1 MGWEATLIT
10 TLLLLMAAFLT
21 GAPLFVAFLV
31 INLAGVAIFLGPAA
45 FGMVAN
51 SIFDTANYSDL
62 ATIPL
67 FVLMAEILFRSGSV
81 DILFDAVDKL
91 VGRMKGRQY
100 VLTISLSTVFGA
112 LSGSGMAVAAMLA
125 RTLFPTMRNRG
136 YDTKLSIGTMLAG
149 ASLAPIIPPSVLAIV
164 IGTLSNTSIA
174 GLLIGGIIPGLLL
187 AGLFLLYTMVR
198 VKLNPELAP
207 DDADDVIERVPTAE
221 KLRAVAS
228 CLPFGLI
235 IFSVMG
241 FIMFGIATPSEAAA
255 TGVLASLIT
264 AAYYRRLN
272 FSMIVES
279 LGTSAF
285 ITSMILLIMASSRMF
300 SQLLAFSGA
309 TTELTNLI
317 VSLDWSPMLM
327 LFIMML
333 IPFILCMFIDQIALM
348 LVVIPIYQPL
358 LSTLGFDPVWFWLI
372 MLLNVTVG
380 GISPPFGYVIFA
392 FQGAADKVTI
402 SEAFNAAWPFVAL
415 FLLGMV
421 ALAVFPSLVTFLP
434 SLL

>member
-10 TLLLLMAAFLT
+10 AILLLLAAFMT
-21 GAPLFVAFLV
+21 GAPLFVAFLA
-31 INLAGVAIFLGPAA
+31 INLTGVAILLGQSG
-45 FGMVAN
+45 FGLVAN
-51 SIFDTANYSDL
+51 SIFDTANYADL

-125 RTLFPTMRNRG
+125 RTVFPTMRSRG
-136 YDTKLSIGTMLAG
+136 YDSKLAIGNMLAG

-174 GLLIGGIIPGLLL
+174 GLLIGGILPGLML
-187 AGLFLLYTMVR
+187 AAIFLIYTMARVR
-198 VKLNPELAP
+198 ANPELAP
-207 DDADDVIERVPTAE
+207 DDDDDAPRVTALE
-221 KLRAVAS
+221 KLWAILS
-228 CLPFGLI
+228 CFPFGLI

-255 TGVLASLIT
+255 TGVLAAMIT

-272 FSMIVES
+272 WSMIVES

-300 SQLLAFSGA
+300 SQLLAFTGA

-317 VSLDWSPMLM
+317 VTLGWNPMLM
-327 LFIMML
+327 LFVMML
-333 IPFILCMFIDQIALM
+333 IPFVLCMFIDQIALM

-358 LSTLGFDPVWFWLI
+358 LGTLGFDPIWFWLI

-392 FQGAADKVTI
+392 FQGAADNVSI
-402 SEAFNAAWPFVAL
+402 SEVFSASWPFVAL
-415 FLLGMV
+415 FLVGMV
-421 ALAVFPSLVTFLP
+421 VLAIYPPLVTFLP

>member
-1 MGWEATLIT
+1 VGWEATLIT
-10 TLLLLMAAFLT
+10 AILLLLAAFMS
-21 GAPLFVAFLV
+21 GAPLFVAFLT
-31 INLAGVAIFLGPAA
+31 INLAGVAIFLGQAG

-51 SIFDTANYSDL
+51 SIFDTANYNDL

-67 FVLMAEILFRSGSV
+67 FVLMAEILFRSGSI

-100 VLTISLSTVFGA
+100 VLTVSLSTVFGA

-136 YDTKLSIGTMLAG
+136 YDTKLAIGNMLAG
-149 ASLAPIIPPSVLAIV
+149 ASLAPVIPPSILAIV

-174 GLLIGGIIPGLLL
+174 GLLIGGIIPGLVL
-187 AGLFLLYTMVR
+187 ATLFLIYTMTR
-198 VKLNPELAP
+198 VKLNPALAP
-207 DDADDVIERVPTAE
+207 DDNDDDVPQVTVTE
-221 KLRAVAS
+221 KFRAVAS
-228 CLPFGLI
+228 CFPFALI

-255 TGVLASLIT
+255 TGVLAAIIT
-264 AAYYRRLN
+264 AAYYRRLSL
-272 FSMIVES
+272 SMIIES

-300 SQLLAFSGA
+300 SQLLAFTGA

-317 VSLDWSPMLM
+317 VALGWHPMMM
-327 LFIMML
+327 LFVMMV

-348 LVVIPIYQPL
+348 MVVIPIYQPL
-358 LSTLGFDPVWFWLI
+358 LVTLGFDPIWFWLI

-380 GISPPFGYVIFA
+380 GISPPFGYVLFA
-392 FQGAADKVTI
+392 FQGAADRVTI
-402 SEAFNAAWPFVAL
+402 GEVFSASWPFVAL

-421 ALAVFPSLVTFLP
+421 ALAAFPALVTFLP

>member
-1 MGWEATLIT
+1 MGWEVTLIT
-10 TLLLLMAAFLT
+10 ALLLLLAAFLT

-31 INLAGVAIFLGPAA
+31 INFIGVAIFLGQAG

-51 SIFDTANYSDL
+51 SIFDTANYADL

-187 AGLFLLYTMVR
+187 ATLFLIYTMVR
-198 VKLNPELAP
+198 VRLDPSLAP
-207 DDADDVIERVPTAE
+207 DEAGDVAPKVSAGE

-264 AAYYRRLN
+264 AAYYRRLT
-272 FSMIVES
+272 FSMIVDS

-285 ITSMILLIMASSRMF
+285 IASMILLIMASSRMF
-300 SQLLAFSGA
+300 SQLLAFTGA
-309 TTELTNLI
+309 TTELSNLI

-348 LVVIPIYQPL
+348 LVIIPIYQPL
-358 LSTLGFDPVWFWLI
+358 LGTLGFDPVWFWLI

-392 FQGAADKVTI
+392 FQGAADRVSI
-402 SEAFNAAWPFVAL
+402 SEAFRAAWPFVGL

-421 ALAVFPSLVTFLP
+421 ALAAFPPLVTFLP
-434 SLL
+434 SML

>member
-10 TLLLLMAAFLT
+10 SILLLLAAFMT
-21 GAPLFVAFLV
+21 GAALFVAFLV
-31 INLAGVAIFLGPAA
+31 INLAGVVIFIGPAG

-51 SIFDTANYSDL
+51 SIFDTANYADL

-91 VGRMKGRQY
+91 VGRMRGRQY
-100 VLTISLSTVFGA
+100 VLTVSLSTVFGA

-136 YDTKLSIGTMLAG
+136 YDTKLAIGNMLAG

-174 GLLIGGIIPGLLL
+174 GLLIGGIIPGLIL
-187 AGLFLLYTMVR
+187 AAFFLAYTMIR
-198 VKLNPELAP
+198 VKANPSLAP
-207 DDADDVIERVPTAE
+207 DDDDAPQVTLVE
-221 KLRAVAS
+221 KLGAVVS
-228 CLPFGLI
+228 CFPFAII

-241 FIMFGIATPSEAAA
+241 FIMFGIATPSDAAA
-255 TGVLASLIT
+255 TGVLAAVVT
-264 AAYYRRLN
+264 AAYYKRLN
-272 FSMIVES
+272 WKMIVDS

-309 TTELTNLI
+309 TSELTNLI
-317 VSLDWSPMLM
+317 VTLDWPPMLM
-327 LFIMML
+327 LFVMMV
-333 IPFILCMFIDQIALM
+333 IPFIMCMFIDQIALM
-348 LVVIPIYQPL
+348 MVVIPIYQPL
-358 LSTLGFDPVWFWLI
+358 LTTLGFDPVWFWLI

-402 SEAFNAAWPFVAL
+402 GEVFSASWPFVAL

-421 ALAVFPSLVTFLP
+421 ALAAFPPLVTFLP
-434 SLL
+434 GLI

>member
-51 SIFDTANYSDL
+51 SIFDTANYADL

-207 DDADDVIERVPTAE
+207 DDADDVMERVPTAE

-421 ALAVFPSLVTFLP
+421 ALAVFPPLVTFLP

>member
-1 MGWEATLIT
+1 MGWEATLIVS
-10 TLLLLMAAFLT
+10 LLLLLAAFLT

-31 INLAGVAIFLGPAA
+31 INLTGVVIFIGPAA

-51 SIFDTANYSDL
+51 SIFDTANYADL

-81 DILFDAVDKL
+81 DILFDAVDKI
-91 VGRMKGRQY
+91 VGKVKGRQY

-125 RTLFPTMRNRG
+125 RTLFPTMRQRG
-136 YDTKLSIGTMLAG
+136 YDTRLSIGTMLAG

-187 AGLFLLYTMVR
+187 AIIFMIYTLVR
-198 VKLNPELAP
+198 VRLNPSLAP
-207 DDADDVIERVPTAE
+207 DESGDVVVHVSWSE
-221 KLRAVAS
+221 KLTAIVS
-228 CLPFGLI
+228 CFPFAII

-264 AAYYRRLN
+264 AAAYRRLS
-272 FSMIVES
+272 FSMIVEA

-300 SQLLAFSGA
+300 SQLLAFTGA
-309 TTELTNLI
+309 TTELTTLI
-317 VSLDWSPMLM
+317 VTLDWSPMLM
-327 LFIMML
+327 LFVMML

-348 LVVIPIYQPL
+348 LVIIPIYQPL
-358 LSTLGFDPVWFWLI
+358 LGTLGFDPIWFWLI

-380 GISPPFGYVIFA
+380 GITPPFGYVIFA
-392 FQGAADKVTI
+392 FQGAADRVAI
-402 SEAFNAAWPFVAL
+402 SEVFRASWPFVLL
-415 FLLGMV
+415 FIAGMV
-421 ALAVFPSLVTFLP
+421 ALAIYPPFVTFLP